1 MQRVYG
7 IPKTGPGRGDR
18 PSRPVVFVAGGGGG
32 YPRTVIFSVFRFT
45 FDAESFVVTTTVATR
60 FLRARRAF
68 LMALRVFLVNV
79 TLTVLAFPGWRVRE
93 AFLPLKRSAF
103 AERSS
108 FFFGT
113 SCLIAVVNVTLQP
126 AAAFRLSFSPF
137 CLRSLCAL
145 AALMP
150 GPQAAWRA
158 PRTTWLPPP
167 VPMAPAPA
175 AAAPPV
181 PGLELLPAARL
192 SLSWIVTVEDEG
204 VPIAGTTPEG
214 LEF

>member
-1 MQRVYG
+1 MEHPRPARGEG
-7 IPKTGPGRGDR
+7 IPG
-18 PSRPVVFVAGGGGG
+18 AGLWCLWREGEGG
-32 YPRTVIFSVFRFT
+32 YPRTVIFSVLRFT

-93 AFLPLKRSAF
+93 VFLPLKRSAF
-103 AERSS
+103 AERSV

-150 GPQAAWRA
+150 RPQAAWRAARAPLLQAAWRA
-158 PRTTWLPPP
+158 PRPTGLPPP
-167 VPMAPAPA
+167 VPVVPAPA

-192 SLSWIVTVEDEG
+192 SLSWIVTVED
-204 VPIAGTTPEG
+204 
-214 LEF
+214 